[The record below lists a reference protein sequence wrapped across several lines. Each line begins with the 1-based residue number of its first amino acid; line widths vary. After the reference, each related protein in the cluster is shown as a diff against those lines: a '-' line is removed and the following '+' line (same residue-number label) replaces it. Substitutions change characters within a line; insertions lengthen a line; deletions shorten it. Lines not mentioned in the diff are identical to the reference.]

1 MANDTPNKSSGNI
14 LGRIMSNRILGL
26 SIAAVQ
32 LVASVILIALF
43 VKLDVLPT
51 RYFAIVVTVLL
62 LLSAFVI
69 FTQAAKKIHIFGK
82 IFSIVMS
89 ILLMIVC
96 NMTMHANDV
105 IDTVSGADTKVNV
118 VSVFVLSTSSA
129 NTVNDIA
136 AETFGILATM
146 DRVNTD
152 NAIDKINSDL
162 GTTISTKEYQDAFSL
177 VNALYSQEVP
187 AIIMNESFIEAIE
200 EIQLEDGTIPYE
212 FFRHE
217 TKKIQS
223 TKIESQVDEE
233 MHFQPTDVAN
243 EPFIVYLSGI
253 DVEGPISTVSRS
265 DVNILAVVNP
275 KTYQILLL
283 STPRDYYV
291 CTTVSGPYPDK
302 LTHAG
307 IYGIDCSMGTL
318 GMLYDI
324 NVNYY
329 FRVNFTG
336 FTKVIDALGGVT
348 VDSPYEFTTTHG
360 GYHIV
365 KGENTLTGAE
375 ALGFSRERYQLPD
388 GDRERGR
395 NQMRV
400 ITSVLNKMA
409 SSALLKNYSSLLDG
423 IAGCFETSLTYDDI
437 STLVKLQLD
446 DMPKW
451 NIVSYSASGAGAM
464 KPTYSMP
471 RYNAWVMIP
480 DETYVANAKTLIDQ
494 VFNGETIHTEVLLPT
509 KTY

>member
-162 GTTISTKEYQDAFSL
+162 GTTISTKEYPDAFSL

-329 FRVNFTG
+329 FRVNSSTIN
-336 FTKVIDALGGVT
+336 TKA
-348 VDSPYEFTTTHG
+348 
-360 GYHIV
+360 
-365 KGENTLTGAE
+365 K
-375 ALGFSRERYQLPD
+375 
-388 GDRERGR
+388 
-395 NQMRV
+395 
-400 ITSVLNKMA
+400 
-409 SSALLKNYSSLLDG
+409 LKNYLLKY
-423 IAGCFETSLTYDDI
+423 FSQSKTDDI
-437 STLVKLQLD
+437 LNKTMFGADKAFRDFNGKLYALSVGAGDFYPDYYLNKTTATLVSSTPSKATYKITVTYRYDPNIAMSNTSYGKLTETVTFVYENN
-446 DMPKW
+446 KW
-451 NIVSYSASGAGAM
+451 VISNGNTFTMTIFSIIVILFYGM
-464 KPTYSMP
+464 T
-471 RYNAWVMIP
+471 
-480 DETYVANAKTLIDQ
+480 
-494 VFNGETIHTEVLLPT
+494 
-509 KTY
+509 